1 MLFRSKQAKNVII
14 DLRRCKMREDVAMAK
29 LISIFTNR
37 RKRDGRLLV
46 IRKNGKVIEIKDPS

>member
-1 MLFRSKQAKNVII
+1 
-14 DLRRCKMREDVAMAK
+14 MREDVAMAK
-29 LISIFTNR
+29 LTSIFTNR